1 MIRHPSNTLIKL
13 LLAVIVIQFYS
24 DLLVHVVLP
33 LQSALIRIAVS
44 VFGEL
49 SIFVLLLLATLAQLE
64 DGVEGLRGRD
74 LGVVALAVQY
84 QAAGLDSGWRGWCRG
99 HGSSWVLLV
108 LSFTF
113 VQVLLVD
120 ATSYGALSICVVVD
134 GEWLL
139 VGGHSAIQE
148 KASLLLELRPIASV
162 PQDLYVIL
170 ALPCNIE
177 R

>member
-99 HGSSWVLLV
+99 HCSSWVLLV

-120 ATSYGALSICVVVD
+120 ATS
-134 GEWLL
+134 
-139 VGGHSAIQE
+139 
-148 KASLLLELRPIASV
+148 
-162 PQDLYVIL
+162 
-170 ALPCNIE
+170 
-177 R
+177 